1 MLVAFGRTQVL
12 KRTASWFTAQN
23 AKASPRLAEGLFL
36 TSNDDNFD
44 TGYTVPGGHERPQG
58 LQGFKALKGLN
69 GLQSFEAEGA
79 TRA

>member
-12 KRTASWFTAQN
+12 KRTASGFTAQK

-36 TSNDDNFD
+36 TINDDNFD
-44 TGYTVPGGHERPQG
+44 AGYTVPGGQERPQ
-58 LQGFKALKGLN
+58 ALKGLN

-79 TRA
+79 IRA